1 MNLLSSLNISA
12 GALSLNE
19 KAISVV
25 SHNVSNMNTE
35 GYHKQRVNQEAR
47 NIAGQIGDNPNN
59 QVRANGGVKIANVMR
74 YNDEYLN
81 NYYRE
86 QLSQKNML
94 EQQLGNL
101 NDLAGIF
108 DDLEGTGVDS
118 ALGNFYDAL
127 NNLQQYPASPT
138 ARANFVESAKALTSI
153 MNGKSAELGKL
164 TGEALGNG
172 SDENSLQNSRIYAQY
187 RELNASLDELAAV
200 NKALQ
205 TTQTGTL
212 TANNLLDKRD
222 LILHDIA
229 QFVDITIDEKQNGSV
244 NVYVGDQALVKGA
257 TVTGSLDIQTAK
269 KYCDEHGIGYPDEWY
284 NTYKGEAAVVSIVG
298 EDGGAIVENANKII
312 TGGALGGLIH
322 SATDYDDGVVN
333 AGTVQASLD
342 KLAGAIAGIFNELNT
357 SSNAFCIDPKNTNHL
372 TATNENNIIFA
383 CYDESGNETTSGITA
398 ANIKV
403 SDNILSNDGI
413 WNISCAYFDDLSN
426 FDENAVG
433 NAQNVINMMNSRTHK
448 FSSDVDITN
457 PNVDPLDK
465 LGIDLNGMS
474 VEDYYSSMLGR
485 IASAGDSAKTLY
497 DTQCDVVD
505 SLENQLDA
513 AYGVDL
519 NEELVDLVKYQ
530 TAYAAAAQ
538 VFNVVNSCL
547 DTLMTLGR

>member
-12 GALSLNE
+12 GALSVNE

-25 SHNVSNMNTE
+25 SHNVSNMNTD
-35 GYHKQRVNQEAR
+35 GYHKQRVNLEAR
-47 NIAGQIGDNPNN
+47 NIAGQIGDNPHN

-86 QLSQKNML
+86 QLSEKNKL

-101 NDLAGIF
+101 DELADIF
-108 DDLEGTGVDS
+108 DDLDGTGIDS
-118 ALGNFYDAL
+118 ALSNFYEAL
-127 NNLQQYPASPT
+127 NNLQQYPASST
-138 ARANFVESAKALTSI
+138 ARANFIETTKSLTSLL
-153 MNGKSAELGKL
+153 NSKSVQLGKL
-164 TGEALGNG
+164 TGEALGDG
-172 SDENSLQNSRIYAQY
+172 SSEEALKNSRIYTQY
-187 RELNASLDELAAV
+187 RELNNSLDELAAV

-222 LILHDIA
+222 LILHDIS
-229 QFVDITIDEKQNGSV
+229 QFVDITVEEKENGSV
-244 NVYVGDQALVKGA
+244 SVYTGDQALVKGA
-257 TVTGSLDIQTAK
+257 KVTGKLDIETAK
-269 KYCDEHGIGYPDEWY
+269 HYCDTHGIIYPDDW
-284 NTYKGEAAVVSIVG
+284 TGEMAVVSIV
-298 EDGGAIVENANKII
+298 DDSGGKIVENANSII

-322 SATDYDDGVVN
+322 SATDYDDGVTN

-342 KLAGAIAGIFNELNT
+342 KLAGTIAKTFNELNT
-357 SSNAFCIDPKNTNHL
+357 RNNAYCIDPDNTNHL
-372 TATNENNIIFA
+372 KATNADNILFA
-383 CYDESGNETTSGITA
+383 CYDKDGHETTTGITA

-403 SDNILSNDGI
+403 SDNILNNNGI
-413 WNISCAYFDDLSN
+413 WNISCAYFDDPDN
-426 FDENAVG
+426 FDINAVG
-433 NAQNVINMMNSRTHK
+433 NAQNAIDM
-448 FSSDVDITN
+448 
-457 PNVDPLDK
+457 
-465 LGIDLNGMS
+465 LGTRNQKQADLNGMS
-474 VEDYYSSMLGR
+474 VEDFYTSMLGK
-485 IASAGDSAKTLY
+485 IASAGDSTKNLY
-497 DTQCDVVD
+497 ETQCDVVD
-505 SLENQLDA
+505 SLENQLDS

>member
-12 GALSLNE
+12 GALSVNE

-35 GYHKQRVNQEAR
+35 GYHKQRVNLQAR

-74 YNDEYLN
+74 YNDDYLN

-101 NDLAGIF
+101 DELAGIF
-108 DDLEGTGVDS
+108 DDLEGTGVDA
-118 ALGNFYDAL
+118 ALSNFYEAL
-127 NNLQQYPASPT
+127 NNLQQYPASST
-138 ARANFVESAKALTSI
+138 ARTNFIEVSKSLTSL
-153 MNGKSAELGKL
+153 MNEKSVQLSKL
-164 TGEALGNG
+164 TGEALGDG
-172 SDENSLQNSRIYAQY
+172 SSEDALKNSKIYTQY
-187 RELNASLDELAAV
+187 RELNNSLEELAAV

-212 TANNLLDKRD
+212 TANNLLDQRD

-229 QFVDITIDEKQNGSV
+229 QFVDITVDEKPNGSV
-244 NVYVGDQALVKGA
+244 TVYTGDQALVKGA
-257 TVTGSLDIQTAK
+257 KVTGKLDIETAK
-269 KYCDEHGIGYPDEWY
+269 SYCDKHGIKYPDDW
-284 NTYKGEAAVVSIVG
+284 TGENAVLSIVDG
-298 EDGGAIVENANKII
+298 DGGVVVENANSII

-322 SATDYDDGVVN
+322 SATDYNDGVTN

-342 KLAGAIAGIFNELNT
+342 KLAGSIAKIFNDLNT
-357 SSNAFCIDPKNTNHL
+357 RDNAYCIDSSNTNHL
-372 TATNENNIIFA
+372 KATDSDNILFA
-383 CYDESGNETTSGITA
+383 CYGPDGKETTTGITA

-403 SDNILSNDGI
+403 SDNILKTDGI
-413 WNISCAYFDDLSN
+413 WNISCAYFEDPKYY
-426 FDENAVG
+426 DENAVG
-433 NAQNVINMMNSRTHK
+433 NAQNA
-448 FSSDVDITN
+448 ITM
-457 PNVDPLDK
+457 
-465 LGIDLNGMS
+465 LGTRNEKQADLNGMS
-474 VEDYYSSMLGR
+474 VEDYYTSMLGK
-485 IASAGDSAKTLY
+485 IASAGDSAKNLY
-497 DTQCDVVD
+497 ETQCDVVD
-505 SLENQLDA
+505 SLENQLDS

-538 VFNVVNSCL
+538 VFNTVNSCL

>member
-12 GALSLNE
+12 GALSVNE

-35 GYHKQRVNQEAR
+35 GYHKQRVNLQAR
-47 NIAGQIGDNPNN
+47 NIAGQIGDNPAN

-74 YNDEYLN
+74 YNDDYLN

-86 QLSQKNML
+86 QLSQKNKL

-101 NDLAGIF
+101 GELADIF
-108 DDLEGTGVDS
+108 DDLEGTGLDS
-118 ALGNFYDAL
+118 ALSKFYEAL
-127 NNLQQYPASPT
+127 NNLQEYPASST
-138 ARANFVESAKALTSI
+138 ARTNFIETSKSLTAL
-153 MNGKSAELGKL
+153 MNEKSVQLSKL
-164 TGEALGNG
+164 TGEALGDG
-172 SDENSLQNSRIYAQY
+172 SSEEALKNSKIYVQY
-187 RELNASLDELAAV
+187 RELNNSLEELAAV

-212 TANNLLDKRD
+212 TANNLLDQRD

-229 QFVDITIDEKQNGSV
+229 QFVDITVDEKPNGSV
-244 NVYVGDQALVKGA
+244 SVYTGDQALVKGA
-257 TVTGSLDIQTAK
+257 TVTGKLDIETAK
-269 KYCDEHGIGYPDEWY
+269 HYCEAHGIKYPDEW
-284 NTYKGEAAVVSIVG
+284 TGENAVLSIVDN
-298 EDGGAIVENANKII
+298 DGGKIVENANSII

-322 SATDYDDGVVN
+322 SATDYDDGETN

-342 KLAGAIAGIFNELNT
+342 KLAGVITKVFNDFNT
-357 SSNAFCIDPKNTNHL
+357 RDGAYCIDPANTNHL
-372 TATNENNIIFA
+372 TDTYDNNWIFA
-383 CYDESGNETTSGITA
+383 CYDGDGNETTTGITA

-403 SDNILSNDGI
+403 SDNLLSTDGI
-413 WNISCAYFDDLSN
+413 WNISCAYFDDPKY

-433 NAQNVINMMNSRTHK
+433 NAQNVVSMMGTRNEK
-448 FSSDVDITN
+448 Q
-457 PNVDPLDK
+457 P
-465 LGIDLNGMS
+465 DLNGMS
-474 VEDYYSSMLGR
+474 VEDFYTSMLGK
-485 IASAGDSAKTLY
+485 IASAGDNVKSLY

-505 SLENQLDA
+505 SLENQLDS

>member
-1 MNLLSSLNISA
+1 MNLLSSLNISS
-12 GALSLNE
+12 GALSVNE

-35 GYHKQRVNQEAR
+35 GYHKQRVNLQAR
-47 NIAGQIGDNPNN
+47 NIAGQIGDNPYN

-74 YNDEYLN
+74 YNDDYLN

-101 NDLAGIF
+101 DELANIF
-108 DDLEGTGVDS
+108 DDLDGTGIDS
-118 ALGNFYDAL
+118 ALSKFYEAL
-127 NNLQQYPASPT
+127 NNLQEYPASST
-138 ARANFVESAKALTSI
+138 ARTNFIETTKSLTGI
-153 MNGKSAELGKL
+153 LNEKSVQLSKL
-164 TGEALGNG
+164 TGEALGDG
-172 SDENSLQNSRIYAQY
+172 SSEDSLKNSKIYSQY
-187 RELNASLDELAAV
+187 RELNNSLEGLAAV

-212 TANNLLDKRD
+212 TANNLLDQRD

-229 QFVDITIDEKQNGSV
+229 QFVDITVDEKPNGTV
-244 NVYVGDQALVKGA
+244 NVYTGDQALVKGSV
-257 TVTGSLDIQTAK
+257 VTGKLDIETAK
-269 KYCDEHGIGYPDEWY
+269 SYCEKHGIVYPDEW
-284 NTYKGEAAVVSIVG
+284 TGENAVLSIVDSEG
-298 EDGGAIVENANKII
+298 KIVIENANSII

-322 SATDYDDGVVN
+322 SATDYDNGETN
-333 AGTVQASLD
+333 AGTVQANLN
-342 KLAGAIAGIFNELNT
+342 KLAGTIASIFNDLNT
-357 SSNAFCIDPKNTNHL
+357 KNDAEGKAYCIDPENTNHL
-372 TATNENNIIFA
+372 KLTNDNNWIFA
-383 CYDESGNETTSGITA
+383 CYDESGSETTKGITA

-403 SDNILSNDGI
+403 SDNLLKNDGI
-413 WNISCAYFDDLSN
+413 WNISCAFFDNPDN

-433 NAQNVINMMNSRTHK
+433 NAQNVVTMMGTRNE
-448 FSSDVDITN
+448 
-457 PNVDPLDK
+457 K
-465 LGIDLNGMS
+465 LPELNGMS
-474 VEDYYSSMLGR
+474 VEDFYTSMVGK
-485 IASAGDSAKTLY
+485 IASAGDSAKSLY

-505 SLENQLDA
+505 SLENQLDSS
-513 AYGVDL
+513 YGVDL